1 MKDKYHGVYQI
12 QSLNEKEKTCILVHI
27 DNGSERGAH
36 LRHLRKLGNTD
47 LEDPLPIRNEAIRLL
62 NKNKNDKCFIIKSL
76 KILIMQILHNN

>member
-12 QSLNEKEKTCILVHI
+12 QSLNEKEKTCILIHI

-36 LRHLRKLGNTD
+36 LRHLRKLGDTD

-62 NKNKNDKCFIIKSL
+62 NKNNSSTELGTEGRSYNLRSNKKQD
-76 KILIMQILHNN
+76 